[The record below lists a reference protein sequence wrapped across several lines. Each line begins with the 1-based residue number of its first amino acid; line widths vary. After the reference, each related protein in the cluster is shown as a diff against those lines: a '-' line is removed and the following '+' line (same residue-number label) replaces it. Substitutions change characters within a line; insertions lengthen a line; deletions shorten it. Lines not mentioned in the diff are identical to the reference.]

1 MASSRIQPISFRA
14 VMAALAG
21 VVGLAP
27 AALALDT
34 GRPGPIRVNQL
45 GYLADG
51 PKRATLVSDA
61 EQPVEW
67 RLVDADGK
75 DIAAG
80 KSQPLGLDRAS
91 GLKVHAI
98 DFSGVSVEG
107 KNYRLDIGGEESFP
121 FAIADNL
128 YGALRTDAMSYFY
141 PVRSGVEIDGG
152 IVGEGYSR
160 PAGHAGVPPNKGDTE
175 VPCLDMATARK
186 IFGEPITCDYR
197 LDVSGGWYDA
207 GDFGKYVVNGGIAV
221 AQLMG
226 AYERSLNAEAADAE
240 TTGDGL
246 LRIPEARNGLPDI
259 LDEARWEL
267 DFLISM
273 MVPDGEPLA
282 GMVHHKVHGENWL
295 PGPMRP
301 DRDPEQRVLYP
312 PSTAATLNLAAV
324 AAQGARLFAP
334 YDADY
339 AEGLLQVAKR
349 AYAAAVTHPDMI
361 APYSDGQNGGGDYH
375 DPEVSD
381 EFYWAAAELYL
392 TTGDLEWYDRLTASP
407 HWRGRV
413 FSSDG
418 INWRETAGWARL
430 QLASVPSNLSK
441 PDLDWIRGSV
451 RAAAETFL
459 AVQRGEGF
467 GLMYRPKGGY
477 GWGSNHSVI
486 ENMIVAAA
494 AYDVSGKTEYL
505 SGVRE
510 GMDYILGRNAMG
522 MSYVTGYGTYYAHRQ
537 FALMFA
543 NSVDPSLPGPP
554 KGALAGGPNGQPAD
568 PVAEEKLRGCAPQA
582 CYIDEWGSYSTNEI
596 AINWNA
602 ALSWIAAFLA
612 DTEKRPATSN

>member
-1 MASSRIQPISFRA
+1 MASSRIPSISHLA
-14 VMAALAG
+14 VLAALACMAG
-21 VVGLAP
+21 SAP
-27 AALALDT
+27 AASVLEADT
-34 GRPGPIRVNQL
+34 PGAIRVNQL
-45 GYLADG
+45 GYLAGG
-51 PKRATLVSDA
+51 PKRATLVSDEA
-61 EQPVEW
+61 QAVEW
-67 RLVDADGK
+67 RLVDADGSE
-75 DIAAG
+75 IAAG
-80 KSQPLGLDRAS
+80 KSQPMGRDRAS

-107 KNYRLDIGGEESFP
+107 ENYRLDVGGEESFA
-121 FAIADNL
+121 FAIARNL
-128 YGALRTDAMSYFY
+128 YGALRTDAMSYFF
-141 PVRSGVEIDGG
+141 PVRSGMEIDGG
-152 IVGEGYSR
+152 IAGEGYGR
-160 PAGHAGVPPNKGDTE
+160 PAGHAGVAPNRGDTD
-175 VPCLDMATARK
+175 VPCLDAGTARK
-186 IFGEPITCDYR
+186 IFGEAITCDYR

-226 AYERSLNAEAADAE
+226 AYERALNAGKGKSK

-246 LRIPEARNGLPDI
+246 LRIPEAANGLPDI

-273 MVPDGEPLA
+273 TVPDGEPLA

-324 AAQGARLFAP
+324 AAQGARLFAL

-339 AEGLLQVAKR
+339 AEGLLDVAKR
-349 AYAAAVTHPDMI
+349 AYAAAVAHPEMI

-392 TTGDLEWYDRLTASP
+392 TTGDQEWYDRLTASP
-407 HWRGRV
+407 HWRERV

-430 QLASVPSNLSK
+430 QLASVPSKLSK

-486 ENMIVAAA
+486 ENMIVAAV
-494 AYDVSGKTEYL
+494 AYDISGKSEYL

-510 GMDYILGRNAMG
+510 SMDYILGRNAMG
-522 MSYVTGYGTYYAHRQ
+522 ISYVTGYGTHYAHRQ

-543 NSVDPSLPGPP
+543 HSVDPSLPEPP

-568 PVAEEKLRGCAPQA
+568 PVAEQKLAGCAPQA

-612 DTEKRPATSN
+612 DTETRTATSN